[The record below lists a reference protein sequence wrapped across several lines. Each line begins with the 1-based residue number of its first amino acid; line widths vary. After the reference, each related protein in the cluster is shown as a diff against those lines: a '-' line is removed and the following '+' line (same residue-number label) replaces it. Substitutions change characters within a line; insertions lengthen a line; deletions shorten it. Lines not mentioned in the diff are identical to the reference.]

1 MATFCIFAKLFVLLL
16 NKKNN
21 NEKRQEEI
29 FKAIQDILMLDA
41 FKYDGANANKY
52 LSGVQL

>member
-1 MATFCIFAKLFVLLL
+1 M
-16 NKKNN
+16 KK
-21 NEKRQEEI
+21 RRGEI

-52 LSGVQL
+52 LSFVQL